1 MKRCL
6 VLLSGGLDSVT
17 VAKILLD
24 QGILTAALIVDY
36 GQPHARW
43 ELPRAVDWCARHGV
57 RAMHVQAPMV
67 GADAMRIGSGEAGA
81 RVVPGRN
88 LALIALGVSAALSV
102 GADTVVLGCNADDRE
117 NYPDCRASFL
127 TAASS
132 AARAA
137 YGVSVEAPLL
147 GYSKRQV
154 VSEALRIG
162 VVLNDTWSCYEPV
175 GPAPC
180 GTCNAC
186 RLRTSAGA

>member
-17 VAKILLD
+17 AAKMLLD
-24 QGILTAALIVDY
+24 RGELAACLIVDY

-43 ELPRAVDWCARHGV
+43 EIPRAVDWCARHGV
-57 RAMHVQAPMV
+57 KALHVQAPMID
-67 GADAMRIGSGEAGA
+67 ADAMRIGSGAAGP

-102 GADTVVLGCNADDRE
+102 GADTVIVGCNADDAQD
-117 NYPDCRASFL
+117 YPDCRASFL
-127 TAASS
+127 TAAN
-132 AARAA
+132 ATARI

-147 GYSKRQV
+147 CYSKRQV

-162 VVLNDTWSCYEPV
+162 VVLDDTWSCYEPV

-186 RLRTSAGA
+186 RLRAAAGA